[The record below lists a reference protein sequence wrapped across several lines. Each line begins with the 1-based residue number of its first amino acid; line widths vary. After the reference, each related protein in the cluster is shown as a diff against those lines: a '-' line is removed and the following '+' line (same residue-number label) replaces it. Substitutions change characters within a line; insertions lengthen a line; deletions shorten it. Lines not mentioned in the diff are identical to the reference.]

1 MKALSKFKVAILMA
15 AMAGV
20 VAFNGGISPILAND
34 EIAVSTKSN
43 AVTIFQGAE
52 SIGTWQFALPT
63 STIKNGGTFD
73 SSMIS
78 EAGYF
83 YLTYTGDESEVQMIL
98 QSWSG
103 GAGWAQVAPSE
114 VGALG
119 NDTYYAKFDYATMSA
134 AYGTNFAAL
143 DKFYVFSI
151 TEPIT
156 ICSLE
161 YREDVI
167 DPSVPTEPVEP
178 PVVDPTE
185 PVEPPVTDP
194 TKEVS
199 EYSFKATA
207 ENVKQL
213 GRSYY
218 YKDALW
224 LSLSGAGVEYTFEG
238 TKANVT
244 ILGDNVATS
253 SWGESSRARV
263 GIFVNDVLVVDKMI
277 TEDEQT
283 FEILNSNVV
292 QNAKVRI
299 VKLSESANST
309 IGIKSLDVTATG
321 PIVPTKAKNHSIE
334 FIGDSIT
341 CGFGV
346 DDENPNGSFT
356 TATEDATKT
365 YAYKTA
371 EALDADYSLVSYSGY
386 GVISGYTNNGLK
398 AEDALVAPY
407 YDKIGFSYGYFNGEI
422 EVATLPWDFSKAQPD
437 LIVINLGTNDLSY
450 CGNDVA
456 KQKEFVTGYIAFLKM
471 VREKNPQAT
480 MLCTLGIM
488 GDALYPAIE
497 EAVAAYTLETGDHNV
512 ASMKFDVQSYND
524 GFAACYHPTE
534 KTHKKA
540 ARKLT
545 AEIEEL
551 MGWEAN

>member
-1 MKALSKFKVAILMA
+1 MKALSKFKVVMLMA
-15 AMAGV
+15 AV
-20 VAFNGGISPILAND
+20 VAFNVGTMPIMAND
-34 EIAVSTKSN
+34 EISMSAQANS
-43 AVTIFQGAE
+43 VTVFQGAE
-52 SIGTWQFALPT
+52 SIGVWQFALPT
-63 STIKNGGTFD
+63 STLKDGGTFD
-73 SSMIS
+73 SSIIN
-78 EAGYF
+78 EEGYF
-83 YLTYTGDESEVQMIL
+83 YLTYTGDESDVQMIL

-103 GAGWAQVAPSE
+103 GAGWAQVTPSE

-119 NDTYYAKFDYATMSA
+119 HDTYYAKFDYAAMSA

-143 DKFYVFSI
+143 DKFYVYTI

-161 YREDVI
+161 YRTGDVA
-167 DPSVPTEPVEP
+167 PVDP
-178 PVVDPTE
+178 PVVE
-185 PVEPPVTDP
+185 PVDPDPSDPVNPPITDPVKEVTD
-194 TKEVS
+194 
-199 EYSFKATA
+199 YSFKATA

-238 TKANVT
+238 TKASVT

-263 GIFVNDVLVVDKMI
+263 GIFVNGILVVDEMI
-277 TEDEQT
+277 TKDEQT
-283 FEILNSNVV
+283 FEILNSNTV

-309 IGIKSLDVTATG
+309 LGIKSLDVTATG
-321 PIVPTKAKNHSIE
+321 PIVPTAAKSHSIE

-371 EALDADYSLVSYSGY
+371 QALDADYSLVSYSGY
-386 GVISGYTNNGLK
+386 GVISGYTGNGLK

-407 YDKIGFSYGYFNGEI
+407 YDKVGFSYGYFNSEL

-437 LIVINLGTNDLSY
+437 VIVINLGTNDSSY
-450 CGNDVA
+450 CGSEVA
-456 KQKEFVTGYIAFLKM
+456 KQKEFTEGYVGFLKM

-480 MLCTLGIM
+480 ILCTLGIM
-488 GDALYPAIE
+488 GDTLYPAIE
-497 EAVAAYTLETGDHNV
+497 EAVTAYTLETGDQNV
-512 ASMKFDVQSYND
+512 LSMKFAVQSYND

-534 KTHKKA
+534 KTHEKA

-545 AEIEEL
+545 AKIEDI